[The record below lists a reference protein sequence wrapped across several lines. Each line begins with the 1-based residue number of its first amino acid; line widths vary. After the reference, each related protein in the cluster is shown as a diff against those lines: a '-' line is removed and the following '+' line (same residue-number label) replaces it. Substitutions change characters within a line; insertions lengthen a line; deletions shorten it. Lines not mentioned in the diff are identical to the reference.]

1 MSDAFGRYAKE
12 KDADETPM
20 AVEIKDR
27 NGEPYVGTNG
37 QPITI
42 TVLGKYSKQ
51 ARELDR
57 KMTNRTLKEV
67 RRGLDFTAD
76 EAEARGIERLA
87 GVCTAWTVEDEKG
100 DVVPFSVENVA
111 TFLRVAPWVG
121 PQLEQAIEAPSRFF
135 TKRSANS

>member
-1 MSDAFGRYAKE
+1 MFDRFAKE

-20 AVEIKDR
+20 PVEIKDR
-27 NGEPYVGTNG
+27 DGEPYTGKDG
-37 QPITI
+37 KPITI

-57 KMTNRTLKEV
+57 KMTNRTLKEA
-67 RRGLDFTAD
+67 RRGMDFTAD
-76 EAEARGIERLA
+76 DAESRGIEKLA

-100 DVVPFSVENVA
+100 DVVPFSVANVT

-121 PQLEQAIEAPSRFF
+121 PQLEQVIEAPSRFF
-135 TKRSANS
+135 TKRSGA